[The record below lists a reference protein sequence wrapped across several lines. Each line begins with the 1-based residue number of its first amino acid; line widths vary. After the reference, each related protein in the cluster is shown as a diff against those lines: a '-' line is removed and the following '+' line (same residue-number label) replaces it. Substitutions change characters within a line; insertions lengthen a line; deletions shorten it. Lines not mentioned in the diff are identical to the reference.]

1 MDGKV
6 RKHGWQCENVF
17 VNGKVRVW
25 NGKVRIHGW
34 QSENKWMAM

>member
-17 VNGKVRVW
+17 VNGKVRVCE
-25 NGKVRIHGW
+25 W
-34 QSENKWMAM
+34 QSENTWMAK